1 MIDQADFRSAGI
13 CSLKEIIFRD
23 ADFMPSEIID
33 RLQNESS
40 RSHTPSKGFE
50 LKLEIDSSNDETNS
64 QEAKTIPK
72 APLRKT
78 TGCGPKPRKPAI
90 LTAGKMK
97 RCDQKAIADKSK
109 QITALIDRITENK
122 VAEEALKKVK
132 DTTIE
137 GSRKVIVQKTEKFNF
152 SNGIKICHGDC
163 SSKRKVFTV

>member
-33 RLQNESS
+33 RLQNVSS
-40 RSHTPSKGFE
+40 CSHTPSKGFE
-50 LKLEIDSSNDETNS
+50 LKLEMDSSNDETNS

-137 GSRKVIVQKTEKFNF
+137 GSRKVNVQKTE
-152 SNGIKICHGDC
+152 ICHGDC